1 MADLEIPKRRG
12 RPATY
17 ASPAER
23 ARAWRQRQK
32 ELIAQAQQAAEP
44 VVIEKVVEKVIEVP
58 VPSDFGER
66 VGGGKTKVQ
75 ASKLFAV
82 LQDNFGAYGG
92 EESAKRLGANA
103 AKAAGTAREIL
114 RMLDRKASIPNAEQ
128 SFLREIVEFFES
140 MHGLLRTAQG
150 KAKLA
155 NAHAE
160 VNSKVRQE
168 IEIAEA
174 VRRTFGDTI
183 DPETVRAM
191 AEALLAY
198 SDPEAI
204 NAETKRLGVDRV
216 CFFIS
221 RKYELKAAL
230 KRNDIPEVV
239 RHVAEIRLAVGE
251 QGRLSNHRGKTD
263 YDVGWADFV
272 RFRASE
278 NR

>member
-1 MADLEIPKRRG
+1 MADLEMPKRRG

-17 ASPAER
+17 ASAAER
-23 ARAWRQRQK
+23 ASAWRQRQK
-32 ELIAQAQQAAEP
+32 ELIAQAQQPAEP

-58 VPSDFGER
+58 VPER
-66 VGGGKTKVQ
+66 VGGGKTKAQ
-75 ASKLFAV
+75 ASRLFAV

-114 RMLDRKASIPNAEQ
+114 RMLDHKANIPNTEQ
-128 SFLREIVEFFES
+128 SFLRDIVEFFES
-140 MHGLLRTAQG
+140 MNGLLRTAQG

-160 VNSKVRQE
+160 VESKVRRE

-174 VRRTFGDTI
+174 VRLTFGETI
-183 DPETVRAM
+183 DPPIVRAM

-230 KRNDIPEVV
+230 KRNDLPKVV
-239 RHVAEIRLAVGE
+239 QLVAEIRLAVGE

-272 RFRASE
+272 RFRANE